1 MLRNGEGKQTTAT
14 DTTALWTVSKGG
26 ANGISV
32 YVAGDTAVYFL
43 VNCTEAE
50 FNTLYD
56 AGKAIRVQPSMNFY
70 FNGDKLQNIQS
81 VCYRTLTGSS
91 DVDFAAF

>member
-1 MLRNGEGKQTTAT
+1 MLLKGEGKQTTAT
-14 DTTALWTVSKGG
+14 DTTAIWTLDKSG

-32 YVAGDTAVYFL
+32 SVVGLTAVFFL

-50 FNTLYD
+50 FNTAYA
-56 AGKAIRVQPSMNFY
+56 AGKAIRVQPSMSFF
-70 FNGDKLQNIQS
+70 FNGDKVQNIKS
-81 VCYRTLTGSS
+81 VCYRTASSTS